1 MNVLYAFEILNY
13 VESIDSENNVTYIS
27 RIDWRYRG
35 TNENNITSYEDGTNY
50 YTEEPLYTS
59 IIQDDL
65 INMVINSNDIG
76 NLQRKISIKIYNIV
90 YPRTYRW
97 FIYSLNTIPNFE
109 GYNDFVTGVNWRYNA
124 TSDSGLT
131 ANIEGQSNF
140 NNLSGQYI
148 NYSSLTEN
156 TVISWIEGTENIAL
170 LQEKLDNIINQ
181 KITPQIINLPLPW

>member
-1 MNVLYAFEILNY
+1 MNIVYAFEILNY

-50 YTEEPLYTS
+50 YTEESLYTS

-65 INMVINSNDIG
+65 INMVISSNDIG
-76 NLQRKISIKIYNIV
+76 NFQNKINIKIYNIV

-109 GYNDFVTGVNWRYNA
+109 GYENFVTGVSWRYNA

-131 ANIEGQSNF
+131 ANIEGQSSF
-140 NNLSGQYI
+140 NNLNGQYI
-148 NYSSLTEN
+148 NYSSLNEN
-156 TVISWIEGTENIAL
+156 TVISWIEGTENVSL

-181 KITPQIINLPLPW
+181 KISPQIVNLPLPW